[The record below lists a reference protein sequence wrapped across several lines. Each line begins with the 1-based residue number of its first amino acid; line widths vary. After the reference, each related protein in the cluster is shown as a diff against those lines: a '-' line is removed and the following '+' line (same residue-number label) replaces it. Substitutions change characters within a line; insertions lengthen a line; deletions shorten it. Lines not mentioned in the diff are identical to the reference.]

1 MPFSGR
7 ALIYLPSDSTMV
19 SAPHSQ
25 PQGSQRWHRLAGRR
39 LLKILLSAERGQSA
53 ARGRGQLRK
62 AGRAQSSPPNSVVHR
77 PWVRDREKDTL
88 ELRQNQQQCLPHRG
102 KVLLL
107 NLQSKQSFPSC
118 SLQPAKSQGRKHR
131 DRRKHNGNANHVS
144 ISLDGMCKWT
154 GRAPVTS
161 N

>member
-1 MPFSGR
+1 MPLYTSPPIAQWFR
-7 ALIYLPSDSTMV
+7 LRTVNHRVL
-19 SAPHSQ
+19 SAGTAWQ
-25 PQGSQRWHRLAGRR
+25 AGD
-39 LLKILLSAERGQSA
+39 LKILLSAERGQSA